1 MKYILLI
8 ALLIVCVLIGYIFSR
23 KYSTRAN
30 FFKAIIS
37 LCQKFDI
44 EINYSRER
52 LKNIFL
58 NLDENIKKDL
68 KGIDKNYLSFI
79 DKETPLDKN
88 SLFTG
93 INFLKEEEKDVL
105 FNFFRVLGRSDVE
118 SQSREIKNFLK
129 RFEELSQTA
138 ITENKKYG
146 SLSIKLGVIAGLVLI
161 VLVI

>member
-79 DKETPLDKN
+79 DKETPLDKY

-161 VLVI
+161 VLFI

>member
-8 ALLIVCVLIGYIFSR
+8 FLMFVCIFIGFIFSK
-23 KYSTRAN
+23 KYSLRAN

-58 NLDENIKKDL
+58 NLDDNIKKNL
-68 KGIDKNYLSFI
+68 KGIDKNYISFI
-79 DKETPLDKN
+79 DKETPLDKV
-88 SLFTG
+88 SLFLN
-93 INFLKEEEKDVL
+93 INFLKEEEKDIL
-105 FNFFRVLGRSDVE
+105 FNFFRSLGRSDLE
-118 SQSREIKNFLK
+118 SQSKEIKNYLVKFNE
-129 RFEELSQTA
+129 FSQKTSLD
-138 ITENKKYG
+138 NKKYG

-161 VLVI
+161 VLFI